1 MIDSSIYRASARI
14 RSRTLHPRIG
24 AHQDGSTSVRFDGA
38 SSCSSSSDDLRQNAD
53 EEIFEADYVDELEKK
68 STIESDL
75 KELVD
80 CAASCMG
87 KVSSWWSSGNS
98 AERQFGDSGN
108 KKFMAC
114 EERRSSAS
122 KIDMYGKFDARSLQA
137 KPVGDVANENEPTPP
152 VLPKLFRLNG
162 QTGHL
167 QAEQAEQAEEIEKKS
182 EFEYLTDN
190 LSHEMKA
197 MQNFVSTIGAMHEKK
212 IEAMHIDNIFPEYQ
226 QGGPPV
232 PARLNRSAMRYLF
245 GTHALHQHH
254 HPHQEL
260 CQQPTP
266 PPSSLPPPWPP
277 PLPPYRVIPAT
288 WAATARQVSC

>member
-1 MIDSSIYRASARI
+1 MNKLA
-14 RSRTLHPRIG
+14 
-24 AHQDGSTSVRFDGA
+24 
-38 SSCSSSSDDLRQNAD
+38 
-53 EEIFEADYVDELEKK
+53 EK
-68 STIESDL
+68 STIVSDL

-80 CAASCMG
+80 CAAGVTRAISSC
-87 KVSSWWSSGNS
+87 SSSGKS
-98 AERQFGDSGN
+98 VEHQFGDSGN
-108 KKFMAC
+108 KEFMAC

-122 KIDMYGKFDARSLQA
+122 KIDSHGKFESQSLQA
-137 KPVGDVANENEPTPP
+137 MPVNEVANENEPTPP
-152 VLPKLFRLNG
+152 VLPKLSRLNG

-167 QAEQAEQAEEIEKKS
+167 QAEQAEQAEEFEKKS

-226 QGGPPV
+226 QGGLPV
-232 PARLNRSAMRYLF
+232 PAHLDRSAMRYLF

-254 HPHQEL
+254 HPHHEL

-266 PPSSLPPPWPP
+266 PPSSLQPPWPPPWPP
-277 PLPPYRVIPAT
+277 YCVSPAT
-288 WAATARQVSC
+288 WAATVRRVTC